1 MPTNVQL
8 HKGNIVCITNDF
20 CCSENFA
27 LYVIWKIERRVLP
40 SRNLCRQK
48 VHQNMNHIS
57 PMNARDITVLT
68 MVILTLV
75 LEKSN
80 EIWRSQRRS
89 HIGLWN
95 QLDIIHMTWLWFK
108 RYLTRYDRLDKIL
121 QLGFGKNRD
130 LIWLSQFRSL

>member
-80 EIWRSQRRS
+80 EI
-89 HIGLWN
+89 
-95 QLDIIHMTWLWFK
+95 
-108 RYLTRYDRLDKIL
+108 
-121 QLGFGKNRD
+121 
-130 LIWLSQFRSL
+130 